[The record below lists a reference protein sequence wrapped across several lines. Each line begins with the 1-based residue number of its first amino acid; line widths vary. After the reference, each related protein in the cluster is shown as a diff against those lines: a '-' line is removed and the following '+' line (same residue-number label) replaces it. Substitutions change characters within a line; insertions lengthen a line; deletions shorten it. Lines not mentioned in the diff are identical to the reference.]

1 MDDQQRSMES
11 FCKQIGARMKGAGM
25 RWNAANVSP
34 MASLVSRWSLD
45 AERCELFG
53 AVPCAN

>member
-1 MDDQQRSMES
+1 
-11 FCKQIGARMKGAGM
+11 
-25 RWNAANVSP
+25 

-53 AVPCAN
+53 ADPCLN

>member
-1 MDDQQRSMES
+1 MES
-11 FCKQIGARMKGAGM
+11 FCKQIGLRMKGPGM
-25 RWNAANVSP
+25 RWNQANVSP

-45 AERCELFG
+45 AEHCELFG